1 MSFWN
6 PHVKYVWEIT
16 QLSFSS
22 ANVSCYEIALSLQTD
37 NAPYL
42 FIWPIVL
49 SDKFACNIEGL
60 KI

>member
-1 MSFWN
+1 MLFWN
-6 PHVKYVWEIT
+6 PHVKYVWET
-16 QLSFSS
+16 QLSFCS
-22 ANVSCYEIALSLQTD
+22 ANFSCYEIAPSLQTD

-49 SDKFACNIEGL
+49 SEKFACNIEGL

>member
-1 MSFWN
+1 MLFWN
-6 PHVKYVWEIT
+6 SHVKYVLET
-16 QLSFSS
+16 QLSFSC

-49 SDKFACNIEGL
+49 SEKFACNIEGL

>member
-1 MSFWN
+1 MF
-6 PHVKYVWEIT
+6 KYVWET

-42 FIWPIVL
+42 FIWPIAL
-49 SDKFACNIEGL
+49 SEKFACNIEGL